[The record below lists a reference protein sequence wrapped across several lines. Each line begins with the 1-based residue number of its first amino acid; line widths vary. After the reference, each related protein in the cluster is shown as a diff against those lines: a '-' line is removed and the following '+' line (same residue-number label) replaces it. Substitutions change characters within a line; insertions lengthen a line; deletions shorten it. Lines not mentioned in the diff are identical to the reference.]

1 MFSTQK
7 FIPALLLIAPLFA
20 TATHAAAQTGCAAK
34 KQEIERQID
43 YAKAHGNQH
52 RVNGLETALSEVNR
66 NCTES
71 SLRKDRE
78 DKIQEKERKVAE
90 RTEELKE
97 ARETGNQEKI
107 GKKSK
112 KLEEAKAE
120 LAEARAALNK

>member
-1 MFSTQK
+1 MFSGKK

-20 TATHAAAQTGCAAK
+20 TASHAAAQTGCAAK
-34 KQEIERQID
+34 KQEIERQIS
-43 YAKAHGNQH
+43 YAKAHNNQH

-66 NCTES
+66 NCTDS
-71 SLRKDRE
+71 SLRRDRE
-78 DKIQEKERKVAE
+78 DKIQEKERKVAK

-97 ARETGNQEKI
+97 ARETGNPEKI

>member
-78 DKIQEKERKVAE
+78 DKIQGKRAKSC
-90 RTEELKE
+90 RTH
-97 ARETGNQEKI
+97 
-107 GKKSK
+107 
-112 KLEEAKAE
+112 
-120 LAEARAALNK
+120 